1 MSPLH
6 LLSILLEFA
15 IFILALKMVFEK
27 KRYLGVAWAV
37 TFGIY
42 VFYDLAKGLNW
53 GLPGSF
59 LDTIFF
65 LATASAF
72 FAIWQLGRKRA

>member
-6 LLSILLEFA
+6 FLSIGLECV
-15 IFILALKMVFEK
+15 IFVLALNMVFVK
-27 KRYLGVAWAV
+27 KRYIGIAWAV

-42 VFYDLAKGLNW
+42 AFYDLAKGLGW
-53 GLPGSF
+53 GLPREF

-65 LATASAF
+65 IATFSALIG
-72 FAIWQLGRKRA
+72 IWQLGKKKG

>member
-1 MSPLH
+1 MSLLH
-6 LLSILLEFA
+6 FFSILLEFVV
-15 IFILALKMVFEK
+15 FVLALKMVFEK

-42 VFYDLAKGLNW
+42 VFYDLAKSQGW
-53 GLPGSF
+53 GVSREF

-65 LATASAF
+65 IATLSAL
-72 FAIWQLGRKRA
+72 FAIWHLGRKKA